1 MWNFAIARSPEPRRR
16 RSRSILN
23 GSGTTVESLD
33 LRLLPSAAI
42 YPRQA
47 PQPQAA
53 PPANFD
59 GVWRIQ
65 PPGYSILITQAQGSK
80 KATVAFAIEDV
91 PDAKAKIKG
100 ETITIKGKY
109 DIRYTIILTLQDP
122 SSATGTYSEGKNGG
136 PTAITAG
143 KIVK

>member
-1 MWNFAIARSPEPRRR
+1 MWNFVNRDSLSLRRR
-16 RSRSILN
+16 RSRSISN
-23 GSGTTVESLD
+23 GSAAAVESLD

-65 PPGYSILITQAQGSK
+65 PPGYSVLITQEEGSK

-100 ETITIKGKY
+100 DTITIKGKY
-109 DIRYTIILTLQDP
+109 ETRYTIILTLQDP
-122 SSATGTYSEGKNGG
+122 SNATGTYSEGKKGE

-143 KIVK
+143 KIID

>member
-1 MWNFAIARSPEPRRR
+1 MWNFVNRDSLSLRRR
-16 RSRSILN
+16 RSRSISN
-23 GSGTTVESLD
+23 GSAAAVESLD

-42 YPRQA
+42 YPQQA

-53 PPANFD
+53 PTANFD

-65 PPGYSILITQAQGSK
+65 PPGYSVLITQEEGSK

-100 ETITIKGKY
+100 DTITIKGK
-109 DIRYTIILTLQDP
+109 DPVRFTIILTLQSP
-122 SSATGTYSEGKNGG
+122 TSATGTYAEGKG
-136 PTAITAG
+136 PGSPLTAT
-143 KIVK
+143 KV